1 MGVVEWGESNL
12 KGGIICQNFLIT
24 NLQTLQLI
32 KILVENLQN
41 KQPETSK
48 NNWLEDTFRI
58 MDLNPV
64 SSTGKK
70 WTREDLYER

>member
-1 MGVVEWGESNL
+1 MSDFNYSE
-12 KGGIICQNFLIT
+12 FT
-24 NLQTLQLI
+24 NNALSLSYQQTLQLI

-41 KQPETSK
+41 KQPENTTK

-64 SSTGKK
+64 SSTGEK
-70 WTREDLYER
+70 WTREELYER